1 MKLKK
6 VIISGLASVVL
17 LGIPTQTFA
26 ASNTANN
33 VSDTITAHEVEETS
47 NIIEQIDLTEDDFG
61 LSSEL
66 LNEARNSQ
74 SLDTEEKAVFNE
86 TVDQPLKDTFV
97 SIYSVTATVAAV
109 VGIVSASMAIVKGG
123 HSLGKYAA
131 KQAKVRL
138 GLTAKQYKSK
148 RLAYRSAI
156 TVAFGWTVA
165 LGFDDYFYGV

>member
-1 MKLKK
+1 
-6 VIISGLASVVL
+6 
-17 LGIPTQTFA
+17 
-26 ASNTANN
+26 
-33 VSDTITAHEVEETS
+33 
-47 NIIEQIDLTEDDFG
+47 
-61 LSSEL
+61 
-66 LNEARNSQ
+66 
-74 SLDTEEKAVFNE
+74 
-86 TVDQPLKDTFV
+86 
-97 SIYSVTATVAAV
+97 
-109 VGIVSASMAIVKGG
+109 MAIVKGG